1 MTLENLIALTGAK
14 DMTPGLPLDT
24 QVSCG
29 YTCDLLSWVAQH
41 HNAAGMAWITV
52 QTHMNVIAVASLM
65 EMAAVIIPE
74 GIQMEDFPPWKGAGG
89 RRSRLRKATRPPLRF
104 APCPGTAR
112 LAIVPAGGLSHV
124 CGPAHPFLPEPL
136 RR

>member
-14 DMTPGLPLDT
+14 NMTPGLPLDT

-29 YTCDLLSWVAQH
+29 YTCDLLSWVMAHGKQ
-41 HNAAGMAWITV
+41 GMAWITV

-74 GIQMEDFPPWKGAGG
+74 GIQMEEP
-89 RRSRLRKATRPPLRF
+89 SLEKAREEGVAVLQSDKTAF
-104 APCPGTAR
+104 ALCALLAQPG
-112 LAIVPAGGLSHV
+112 
-124 CGPAHPFLPEPL
+124 LPSSQPGD
-136 RR
+136 